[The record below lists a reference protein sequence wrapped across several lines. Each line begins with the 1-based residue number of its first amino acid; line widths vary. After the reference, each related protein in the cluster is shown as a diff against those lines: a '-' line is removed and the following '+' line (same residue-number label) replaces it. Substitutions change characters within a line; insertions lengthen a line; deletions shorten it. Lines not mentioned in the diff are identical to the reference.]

1 MIDYKE
7 YNMLKKIIKDPFS
20 PELNTLAMQP
30 DFMYEFKATKYVND
44 IGKYIKKNNALEKNE
59 ELVNQFYWKGNN
71 YNIKKYDNNF
81 FENLE
86 IISKLMTRDLIS
98 IGEKNITKRK
108 NKDGRVLR
116 YFILTDK
123 GYNSLFEYRSR
134 YKFWIPIIISI
145 CSIVIS
151 IFFK

>member
-145 CSIVIS
+145 CSLVIS

>member
-1 MIDYKE
+1 
-7 YNMLKKIIKDPFS
+7 
-20 PELNTLAMQP
+20 MQP

-44 IGKYIKKNNALEKNE
+44 IGEFIKKNNVLEKNE

-71 YNIKKYDNNF
+71 YNINKYDNNF
-81 FENLE
+81 LKNLE

-145 CSIVIS
+145 CSLVIS
-151 IFFK
+151 IVLK